1 MWKSHTI
8 DAKAH
13 NIFDD
18 LVYEHSQK
26 LQNEFYFILSIKTFS
41 NISFSVK
48 SIFRFIFTFI
58 HTRNLRI
65 FRRVY
70 FDQYNYFF
78 LLWMNILKWN
88 DTNNWQKNQMQKTSC
103 YKFELSVIL
112 YWIHN
117 IWTTHKKNLS
127 FENEH
132 NYTYIISILK
142 FKDLK
147 MRKKHKKINKK
158 NGATRWP
165 KN

>member
-65 FRRVY
+65 FRRIY

-78 LLWMNILKWN
+78 LLWMNILQWN
-88 DTNNWQKNQMQKTSC
+88 DTQITDRKTKC
-103 YKFELSVIL
+103 
-112 YWIHN
+112 
-117 IWTTHKKNLS
+117 
-127 FENEH
+127 
-132 NYTYIISILK
+132 
-142 FKDLK
+142 
-147 MRKKHKKINKK
+147 KKHRVINSNFLLFCIEFTTYEQHIKKISHSKMNIIIH
-158 NGATRWP
+158 TLSLS
-165 KN
+165 